1 MDIIEVVKLIK
12 NKRRTIFKKLDEDR
26 KSLKSY
32 AFISREFKKGKVLTG
47 GFQKIYKDFYVL
59 TAAGLTQE
67 FFDEYFQLLEN
78 KETDLKKILK
88 ILSKIPRRKG
98 DYAVELSFASKLIHT
113 VDNNSPIFDK
123 NVANVLGIKLNYKED
138 LDERIEDRV
147 RAYELLKRKFA
158 VLLKNPEVQEIIS
171 DFKEKLCA
179 DINNVKMLDFILWK
193 LGEDLEKKS

>member
-1 MDIIEVVKLIK
+1 MDIIAKLIK
-12 NKRRTIFKKLDEDR
+12 NKRRIIFKKLDEDR

-32 AFISREFKKGKVLTG
+32 AFISREFKKGKTPTRE
-47 GFQKIYKDFYVL
+47 FQKVYKDFYVL

-67 FFDEYFQLLEN
+67 FFDRYFQLLEN

-147 RAYELLKRKFA
+147 RAYELLKRKFT

-171 DFKEKLCA
+171 DFKEKLGA
-179 DINNVKMLDFILWK
+179 DINNIKMLDFILWK